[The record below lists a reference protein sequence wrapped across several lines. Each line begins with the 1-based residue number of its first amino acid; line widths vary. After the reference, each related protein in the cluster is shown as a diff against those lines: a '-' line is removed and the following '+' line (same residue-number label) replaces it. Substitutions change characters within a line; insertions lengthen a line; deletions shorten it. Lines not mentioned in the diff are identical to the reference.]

1 MQDKDI
7 KIKPV
12 PSKLFMYETLYDD
25 LYEMKNNYNIFSIS
39 EFACGASKLLGS
51 INPIFYQG
59 IDLREDLIEE
69 SKKKYQK
76 ENYDFFVGNM
86 IDFKSEKKTTLG
98 LCIQTFGINI
108 DFEDNIL
115 MKCLNNLNDHILDN
129 GSIIFNLSNEL
140 YLTNKKEI
148 DDFCYNNYSDVK
160 NINYGIFNNRYHYQF
175 TRVLKVLEKFFSLK
189 LKYKKYVYIKCMKKK
204 SIE

>member
-1 MQDKDI
+1 
-7 KIKPV
+7 
-12 PSKLFMYETLYDD
+12 
-25 LYEMKNNYNIFSIS
+25 
-39 EFACGASKLLGS
+39 
-51 INPIFYQG
+51 
-59 IDLREDLIEE
+59 
-69 SKKKYQK
+69 
-76 ENYDFFVGNM
+76 
-86 IDFKSEKKTTLG
+86 
-98 LCIQTFGINI
+98 
-108 DFEDNIL
+108 

-129 GSIIFNLSNEL
+129 GSIIFNLSNDL